1 MKLCGTVL
9 PILVNEV
16 TPDKPLSP
24 GPRGRSGPNRVRP
37 AEGHGAPLCGAGHRV
52 IWREHFAQGLRGGL
66 AWGLRAGT
74 SGASCGT
81 PLWDAV
87 GLRVGRRPRP
97 WISCCLNTI
106 NHRVL
111 QRPLETAGLWL
122 RPRARRPSSEQRSQ
136 SDTLPLCQ
144 AGCEPLRIR
153 EEYPI
158 ATTSSS
164 SDPVSAAAASQI
176 RPKMPL
182 PGATFECA
190 QAPPAARAPELSASS
205 GGRR

>member
-1 MKLCGTVL
+1 MKVRGTVL

-87 GLRVGRRPRP
+87 GASCGTPAEALDKLLSEHDQSPGVATTALNRRP
-97 WISCCLNTI
+97 L
-106 NHRVL
+106 
-111 QRPLETAGLWL
+111 
-122 RPRARRPSSEQRSQ
+122 
-136 SDTLPLCQ
+136 
-144 AGCEPLRIR
+144 
-153 EEYPI
+153 
-158 ATTSSS
+158 
-164 SDPVSAAAASQI
+164 
-176 RPKMPL
+176 
-182 PGATFECA
+182 A
-190 QAPPAARAPELSASS
+190 QASRTPAFFRTKVAIGYS
-205 GGRR
+205 

>member
-1 MKLCGTVL
+1 GG
-9 PILVNEV
+9 
-16 TPDKPLSP
+16 S
-24 GPRGRSGPNRVRP
+24 RGGFGR
-37 AEGHGAPLCGAGHRV
+37 
-52 IWREHFAQGLRGGL
+52 GLRG
-66 AWGLRAGT
+66 LRVGRR
-74 SGASCGT
+74 GG
-81 PLWDAV
+81 PPW

-97 WISCCLNTI
+97 WISWCLNTI

-136 SDTLPLCQ
+136 SDTL
-144 AGCEPLRIR
+144 RR

-164 SDPVSAAAASQI
+164 PDPVSAAAASQI

-182 PGATFECA
+182 PGTTFECA
-190 QAPPAARAPELSASS
+190 QAPPAARAPELSAPS

>member
-74 SGASCGT
+74 SGGAVCASCG
-81 PLWDAV
+81 
-87 GLRVGRRPRP
+87 RPAEA
-97 WISCCLNTI
+97 LDK
-106 NHRVL
+106 L
-111 QRPLETAGLWL
+111 L
-122 RPRARRPSSEQRSQ
+122 SEHDQ
-136 SDTLPLCQ
+136 SP
-144 AGCEPLRIR
+144 GV
-153 EEYPI
+153 
-158 ATTSSS
+158 ATT
-164 SDPVSAAAASQI
+164 A
-176 RPKMPL
+176 
-182 PGATFECA
+182 
-190 QAPPAARAPELSASS
+190 
-205 GGRR
+205 